1 MSLENKIQ
9 LSSRLAQAGSRK
21 DSLGAVSFPVYHA
34 TTFRHPA
41 LGESTG
47 YDYTR
52 SQNPTREVLE
62 STLAELEGAAGAF
75 VFSSGMSAV
84 DTVLRHLQPGSKV
97 AVGEDLYGGSFRLM
111 DQVYKEKQNLEFS
124 YFNVEQ
130 LAHLD
135 LATGGFQAL
144 FVETPSNPGL
154 NIADL
159 KLIGEHCNK
168 AGVLFVV
175 DNTFMTPVLQRPLEF
190 GADLVVYSGTKFL
203 AGHNDALIGAL
214 VARSSKLV
222 EEISFLQKTV
232 GALPGPQD
240 CWLLLRGLKTLD
252 LRLQRQQ
259 ENAEKLARSLQD
271 HPAVAQ
277 VFYPGLEGHTG
288 REIHQSQSGGNG
300 AMVSFRLRNPLPEV
314 LIQHLDVWIFAESLG
329 GVESLVTVPA
339 IQTHADMPE
348 DLRRHLGIDRGL
360 IRLSVGVEDIRDLT
374 EDLLSALDQVLQAV
388 AQNDGDRRG

>member
-1 MSLENKIQ
+1 MSLENNVH
-9 LSSRLAQAGSRK
+9 LSTRLAQAGSRK

-47 YDYTR
+47 FDYTR
-52 SQNPTREVLE
+52 SENPTREVLE
-62 STLAELEGAAGAF
+62 TTLAELEGAAGAF
-75 VFSSGMSAV
+75 VFSSGMAAV
-84 DTVLRHLQPGSKV
+84 DTTLRLLPPGSKV

-111 DQVYKEKQNLEFS
+111 DQVYREKQNLEFS
-124 YFNVEQ
+124 YFNLEQ
-130 LAHLD
+130 LSHLD
-135 LATGGFQAL
+135 LVAGGFQAL

-159 KLIGEHCNK
+159 KLIGEQCNK

-175 DNTFMTPVLQRPLEF
+175 DNTFMTPVLQRPLDF

-203 AGHNDALIGAL
+203 AGHNDTLIGAL
-214 VARSSKLV
+214 VARTPKLV
-222 EEISFLQKTV
+222 DEIAFLQKTV

-259 ENAEKLARSLQD
+259 KNAEMLARSLQE
-271 HPAVAQ
+271 HAAVAQ
-277 VFYPGLEGHTG
+277 VYYPGLEGHTG
-288 REIHQSQSGGNG
+288 RNIHQKQAKGYG
-300 AMVSFRLRNPLPEV
+300 AMVSFRLLHPVPEV

-348 DLRRHLGIDRGL
+348 DLRQHLGIDRGL
-360 IRLSVGVEDIRDLT
+360 IRLSAGVEDIRDLT
-374 EDLLSALDQVLQAV
+374 EDLLSALDQVLKATE
-388 AQNDGDRRG
+388 QNNGGQRG